1 MFLLFQNGK
10 GFCGCSAGT
19 VEVREVCV
27 STEDFEVSVF
37 PWISNGV
44 EVGENVTRDNGC
56 DKMTL
61 CGTVEQTKE
70 ILFHAF
76 DNRLR
81 DNATVTAL
89 VHLGQE
95 DRSLEITQVEPYLYE
110 FGFSHSERGVAVVE
124 VFFDGVQIPAS
135 PVRVEVAAR
144 DCDTDF
150 PAQRKV
156 PVSRMFVKPQHSS
169 FRPQQWLNHFLT
181 LYLPS
186 SS

>member
-1 MFLLFQNGK
+1 
-10 GFCGCSAGT
+10 
-19 VEVREVCV
+19 
-27 STEDFEVSVF
+27 
-37 PWISNGV
+37 
-44 EVGENVTRDNGC
+44 
-56 DKMTL
+56 
-61 CGTVEQTKE
+61 
-70 ILFHAF
+70 
-76 DNRLR
+76 
-81 DNATVTAL
+81 
-89 VHLGQE
+89 
-95 DRSLEITQVEPYLYE
+95 VEPYLYE